1 MDEIRDPDPALTA
14 MSNIAPPGRPG
25 QASTSGAQELVTV
38 GGHGAHATDA
48 LTSEELVTLEFTP
61 AESADLDRSLGDVGP
76 SRSLAADAWRRFK
89 RNRLAMAGLVIVA
102 FLILVAVLG
111 PFVVQDPLNTAGLA
125 KEKPTNQHW
134 MGTDSLGRDVLAR
147 VVFGIRL
154 SLFIGLVATVA
165 ETFIGIV
172 VGALSGWFRGWI
184 DTVLMRLVDII
195 LGIPYLVLALAMV
208 AVLGK
213 GISAVIITLAATA
226 WLQTARTVRAG
237 FLQVRE
243 LEYVEAAKAVGVP
256 TRRIII
262 RHVMPNVF
270 QPVIV
275 LVAIGIGSA
284 ILAEAALSFLGVGVK
299 APAPSLGLMI
309 NESQSSF
316 TTSPHLLF
324 FPGMGIVLT
333 VLGFMLVGDG
343 LRDALDVKDI

>member
-1 MDEIRDPDPALTA
+1 MDDATDRPTG
-14 MSNIAPPGRPG
+14 MSPMGNANPPGHPG
-25 QASTSGAQELVTV
+25 PGPRSGAQDMVTV
-38 GGHGAHATDA
+38 GHSAGAGVLSAEEAQA
-48 LTSEELVTLEFTP
+48 LELTPEEH
-61 AESADLDRSLGDVGP
+61 SGLDSSLADVGP
-76 SRSLAADAWRRFK
+76 SRSLMSDAWRRFK
-89 RNRLAMAGLVIVA
+89 RNRLALFGL
-102 FLILVAVLG
+102 FLVGLLVLVAIIG
-111 PFVVQDPLNTAGLA
+111 PFLVQDPLDTGGIS

-134 MGTDSLGRDVLAR
+134 FGTDTLGRDVLAR
-147 VVFGIRL
+147 IVHGVRL
-154 SLFIGLVATVA
+154 SLFIGLAATV
-165 ETFIGIV
+165 TCTIIGVTI
-172 VGALSGWFRGWI
+172 GALAGWFRGWV
-184 DTVLMRLVDII
+184 DTILMRFVDII

-213 GISAVIITLAATA
+213 GITAVIVTLGLTA

-243 LEYVEAAKAVGVP
+243 LEYVEAAKAIGVP
-256 TRRIII
+256 THRIIL

-299 APAPSLGLMI
+299 APDPSLGLMI
-309 NESQSSF
+309 NEGQSSF
-316 TTSPHLLF
+316 TRSPHLLF
-324 FPGMGIVLT
+324 FPALGIVMT